1 MIQPLRHLS
10 AFDRTLTQVDRV
22 VRTLAPG
29 GKPRVAGRPR
39 PQPESGIAEHPLSEA
54 DSRTS
59 AALMRVNHSG
69 EVCAQALYQG
79 QALGARSAR
88 VREGLEEAAG
98 EEVDHLAWCEARL
111 NELDGR
117 TSVLN
122 SLWNGL
128 SFGLGAGAGL
138 ISDKVSLGFVAATE
152 ELVAAHLE
160 SHLQRLPAGDSRSR
174 AIVHAMLDDER
185 RHGETALAAGGESLP
200 RPVKRLMKTVANGM
214 TKSSYYL

>member
-122 SLWNGL
+122 PLWYGL